1 MQRIIPFGQR
11 AILIEF
17 DQKIDP
23 FVNQKVHQLN
33 AVIMQA
39 NLPSLSYTVPA
50 YCSLT
55 LVFEI
60 KIEKPSM
67 LIEKIRS
74 LNEDISLDQK
84 KASVLKKIPVCYDAL
99 FALDQEDI
107 IQKLGISWEEVIELH
122 TSQEYLVYMLGF
134 TPGFGFMGK
143 VLPALQIKRKQI
155 PRTKVPMGSVGL
167 ANEQTGIYDLANQY
181 RFVFVFSIFTSWSYI
196 FLNMAEQSQNICI
209 FFY

>member
-143 VLPALQIKRKQI
+143 VLPAL
-155 PRTKVPMGSVGL
+155 
-167 ANEQTGIYDLANQY
+167 
-181 RFVFVFSIFTSWSYI
+181 
-196 FLNMAEQSQNICI
+196 
-209 FFY
+209 